1 MRFTRSGLK
10 RMRLSSKNP
19 LNMLRVQLKEGTGNL
34 VPSFAYTIPEK
45 DHDNSIGASREG
57 IAN

>member
-1 MRFTRSGLK
+1 MRFTKSGLK

-19 LNMLRVQLKEGTGNL
+19 LNMLRVQFKEGTGNL

-45 DHDNSIGASREG
+45 DPDNSMGFSREE
-57 IAN
+57 ITN